1 MNITTMMACAIDQIF
16 QRQLKQEEEIGKIS
30 QILSEK
36 NNEMYNLAEKP
47 TKDDKE
53 YESMDELQETG
64 ENGKE

>member
-30 QILSEK
+30 QILLEK

-64 ENGKE
+64 ENG